1 MAESHAA
8 PAAEPK
14 RSLPALKATRQP
26 AGSGVDPAEWARL
39 QGIQQR
45 IEALIGGYTHGA
57 SRRPSFLRHFDRDR
71 APPVQLANAAP
82 SGESTVELAEQE
94 AARDRKAFL
103 NL

>member
-1 MAESHAA
+1 M
-8 PAAEPK
+8 
-14 RSLPALKATRQP
+14 
-26 AGSGVDPAEWARL
+26 DPAEWARL
-39 QGIQQR
+39 QGIQRR

-71 APPVQLANAAP
+71 APPVSLSASAAGGSGGGGGGGRGEASAR
-82 SGESTVELAEQE
+82 SGESTVQLAEEE